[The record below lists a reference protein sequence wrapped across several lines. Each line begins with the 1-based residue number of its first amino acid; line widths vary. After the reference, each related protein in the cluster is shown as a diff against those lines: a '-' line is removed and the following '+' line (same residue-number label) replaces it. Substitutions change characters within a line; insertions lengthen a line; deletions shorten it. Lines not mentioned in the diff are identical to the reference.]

1 MTILLLYLLSGFV
14 IAWGLSFWLPP
25 VVNARVRRLRFTFG
39 FDQTQADA
47 QALGIQLKAKHFA
60 LLITISV
67 GVGVVIAYLTKN
79 TLFVAFGVGLGFI
92 VPKIILSQIR
102 YRRRKEV
109 LLNLPGNCRLFTS
122 KLRDCKSVQKALEM
136 SIPVMNGVTAP
147 LFEKAYQ
154 SLRLG
159 VDLLTVLER
168 MKSEIRFKQ
177 FDDFCEKILMGSRDG
192 FHARV
197 IEGIRETID
206 DIYED
211 MQLLQEMDIKNQR
224 KRLEVYGVFGG
235 CFALPYLFRYMESQ
249 MAQELGQTITLDTW
263 IGKILI
269 VSMAIVTL
277 IGLWKKDAYLRLN
290 LDEL

>member
-1 MTILLLYLLSGFV
+1 MTPLLLYVLSGFFV
-14 IAWGLSFWLPP
+14 ALGLSFWLPP
-25 VVNARVRRLRFTFG
+25 VSSTRVRRLRITFG
-39 FDQTQADA
+39 LDQTQAEA
-47 QALGIQLKAKHFA
+47 QALGIRLKAKHFA
-60 LLITISV
+60 LLITISL
-67 GVGVVIAYLTKN
+67 GAGVVIANLTKN
-79 TLFVAFGVGLGFI
+79 ALFVAFGVGLGFI

-136 SIPVMNGVTAP
+136 SLPVMNGVTAP
-147 LFEKAYQ
+147 FFEKAYQ

-159 VDLLTVLER
+159 VDLPTVLER
-168 MKSEIRFKQ
+168 LKAEVSFKQ

-224 KRLEVYGVFGG
+224 KRLEVYVIFGF
-235 CFALPYLFRYMESQ
+235 CFTFPYLFRYMESQ
-249 MAQELGQTITLDTW
+249 MAQEMGQAITLDSW

-269 VSMAIVTL
+269 VSMAIVAL
-277 IGLWKKDAYLRLN
+277 VGLWKKDAYLRLN
-290 LDEL
+290 LDDL